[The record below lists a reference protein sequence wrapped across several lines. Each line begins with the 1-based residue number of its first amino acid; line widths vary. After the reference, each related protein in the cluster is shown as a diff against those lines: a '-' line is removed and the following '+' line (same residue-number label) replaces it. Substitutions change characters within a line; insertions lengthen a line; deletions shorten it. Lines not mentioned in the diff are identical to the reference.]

1 VKIQTTKPFDEDYHA
16 LPQDIKQRANKQ
28 FALLLANP
36 RYPSLRLKRMVG
48 HPEIWEGSVTRK
60 YRFTFQI
67 AGDTYILRRI
77 GEHERT
83 LRRP

>member
-1 VKIQTTKPFDEDYHA
+1 MKIQTTKLFDEDYRA
-16 LPQDIKQRANKQ
+16 LPQDIKQRTNKQ

-36 RYPSLRLKRMVG
+36 RHPSLRLKRMVE
-48 HPEIWEGSVTRK
+48 HPGIWEGSVTRK

-83 LRRP
+83 LRKP

>member
-1 VKIQTTKPFDEDYHA
+1 MNIQTTKRFDEDYRA

-28 FALLLANP
+28 FALLLTNP
-36 RYPSLRLKRMVG
+36 RHPSPRLKRMAG
-48 HPEIWEGSVTRK
+48 HPEIWEGSTTMK

-83 LRRP
+83 LRKP